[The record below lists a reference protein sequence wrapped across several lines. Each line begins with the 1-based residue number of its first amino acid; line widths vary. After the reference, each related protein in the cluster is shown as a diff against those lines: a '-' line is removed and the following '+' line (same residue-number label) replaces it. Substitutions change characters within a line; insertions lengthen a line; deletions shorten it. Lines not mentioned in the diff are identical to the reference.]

1 MGAESVSARGQAYDD
16 LLRVA
21 RHGHLLQMEDRE
33 PWRIGRIDDNY
44 RRSAVLILFGALDD
58 LPSHSAEVAAEH
70 AHGVGRDLD
79 VLLVQRAATLRSHP
93 GQVAFPG
100 GRLDPEDGD
109 PHELLSVPGGA
120 ASAAH
125 VRAALREAEEET
137 GLEPAGVEVLGALA
151 PVPLPVSNHLVTPV
165 LGWWRESSPV
175 DVVDH
180 AESSLVFRVPVLDL
194 IDPANRHYA
203 SVTRGRQTY
212 RSPAFTVPVPGGTPA
227 AGASS
232 TAPGPPAVTVWG
244 FTGVLLDRVLTAL
257 GWSVPWDTTRVLPAP
272 L

>member
-1 MGAESVSARGQAYDD
+1 MSPAHDAYQD

-21 RHGHLLQMEDRE
+21 RDGHLLTMEDRE
-33 PWRIGRIDDNY
+33 PWRIGRIEPDY
-44 RRSAVLILFGALDD
+44 RRSAVLILFGALDE
-58 LPSHSAEVAAEH
+58 LPSRARGGTE
-70 AHGVGRDLD
+70 GVGRDLD

-109 PHELLSVPGGA
+109 PEERLDLPGGA
-120 ASAAH
+120 VSAAH

-137 GLEPAGVEVLGALA
+137 GLDPRGVEVLGALA

-165 LGWWRESSPV
+165 LAWWHESSPV

-194 IDPANRHYA
+194 LDPANRHYA
-203 SVTRGRQTY
+203 GVTRGSQTY
-212 RSPAFTVPVPGGTPA
+212 RSPAFTVPVPGTSGT
-227 AGASS
+227 
-232 TAPGPPAVTVWG
+232 VTVWG

-257 GWSVPWDTTRVLPAP
+257 GWAVPWDTRRVLPAP

>member
-1 MGAESVSARGQAYDD
+1 
-16 LLRVA
+16 
-21 RHGHLLQMEDRE
+21 MEDRE
-33 PWRIGRIDDNY
+33 PWRIGRIDENF

-58 LPSHSAEVAAEH
+58 VPSRHAEH
-70 AHGVGRDLD
+70 EAGIGRDLD

-100 GRLDPEDGD
+100 GRLDPGDGD
-109 PHELLSVPGGA
+109 PHELMTVPGGRV
-120 ASAAH
+120 SGAH
-125 VRAALREAEEET
+125 VRAAVREAEEET
-137 GLEPAGVEVLGALA
+137 GLDPRGVEVLGALA

-165 LGWWRESSPV
+165 LGWWHDVSPV

-194 IDPANRHYA
+194 IDPANRHLA
-203 SVTRGRQTY
+203 SVTRGPQTY
-212 RSPAFTVPVPGGTPA
+212 RSPAFTVPVAGT
-227 AGASS
+227 SS
-232 TAPGPPAVTVWG
+232 TVTVWG

-257 GWSVPWDTTRVLPAP
+257 GWAEPWDTRRERPAP

>member
-1 MGAESVSARGQAYDD
+1 MGDAYQD

-21 RHGHLLQMEDRE
+21 RSGRQLRMEDRE
-33 PWRIGRIDDNY
+33 PWRIGQIDENY

-58 LPSHSAEVAAEH
+58 LPSRAAEH
-70 AHGVGRDLD
+70 AEGVGRDLD

-109 PHELLSVPGGA
+109 LHEVLSVPGGEV
-120 ASAAH
+120 SAAH
-125 VRAALREAEEET
+125 VRAAVREAEEET
-137 GLEPAGVEVLGALA
+137 GLDPHGVEVLGALA

-165 LGWWRESSPV
+165 LGWWRDVSPV

-194 IDPANRHYA
+194 IDPANRHTA
-203 SVTRGRQTY
+203 TVTRGRQTY
-212 RSPAFTVPVPGGTPA
+212 RSPAG
-227 AGASS
+227 
-232 TAPGPPAVTVWG
+232 
-244 FTGVLLDRVLTAL
+244 RVAR
-257 GWSVPWDTTRVLPAP
+257 SRAPAP
-272 L
+272 AGPWHVHRPGRTSPWHRARRARPASPRSRRTARRRS

>member
-1 MGAESVSARGQAYDD
+1 MDPEPVSAREHAYQD

-21 RHGHLLQMEDRE
+21 RHGHLLRMEDRE
-33 PWRIGRIDDNY
+33 PWRIGRIDENY
-44 RRSAVLILFGALDD
+44 RRSAVLILFGALDA
-58 LPSHSAEVAAEH
+58 LPSRYAEH
-70 AHGVGRDLD
+70 AEGVGRDLD
-79 VLLVQRAATLRSHP
+79 VLFVQRAATLRSHP

-100 GRLDPEDGD
+100 GRLDPGDGD
-109 PHELLSVPGGA
+109 PHETLAVAGGTA
-120 ASAAH
+120 PAAH

-137 GLEPAGVEVLGALA
+137 GLDPAGVEVLGALA

-165 LGWWRESSPV
+165 LGWWRQSSPV

-194 IDPANRHYA
+194 INPANRHYA
-203 SVTRGRQTY
+203 GVTRGRQTY
-212 RSPAFTVPVPGGTPA
+212 RSPAFTVPVPGGASPSA
-227 AGASS
+227 AAS
-232 TAPGPPAVTVWG
+232 TVTVWG

-257 GWSVPWDTTRVLPAP
+257 GWAVPWDTGRVLPAP

>member
-1 MGAESVSARGQAYDD
+1 MSHAYQD

-21 RHGHLLQMEDRE
+21 RHGRQLRMEDRE
-33 PWRIGRIDDNY
+33 PWRIGRIDENY

-58 LPSHSAEVAAEH
+58 VPSRHAEH
-70 AHGVGRDLD
+70 AAGVGRDLD

-109 PHELLSVPGGA
+109 PHELVSVPGGK

-125 VRAALREAEEET
+125 VRAAVREAEEET
-137 GLEPAGVEVLGALA
+137 GLDPRGVEVLGTLA
-151 PVPLPVSNHLVTPV
+151 PVPLPISNHLVTPV
-165 LGWWRESSPV
+165 LAWWRNTSPV

-194 IDPANRHYA
+194 VDPVNRHSA
-203 SVTRGRQTY
+203 TVTRGGQTY
-212 RSPAFTVPVPGGTPA
+212 RSPAFTVPVAGT
-227 AGASS
+227 AS
-232 TAPGPPAVTVWG
+232 TVTVWG
-244 FTGVLLDRVLTAL
+244 FTGVLLDRLLAAL
-257 GWSVPWDTTRVLPAP
+257 GWGVPWDTKRDLPAP

>member
-1 MGAESVSARGQAYDD
+1 MSDAYQD

-21 RHGHLLQMEDRE
+21 RDGHLLRMEDRE
-33 PWRIGRIDDNY
+33 PWRVGRIDGNY
-44 RRSAVLILFGALDD
+44 RHSAVLILFGALDD
-58 LPSHSAEVAAEH
+58 VPSRHAEH
-70 AHGVGRDLD
+70 EAGVGRDLD

-109 PHELLSVPGGA
+109 LQEMLSVPGGQV
-120 ASAAH
+120 SAAH
-125 VRAALREAEEET
+125 VRAAVREAEEET
-137 GLEPAGVEVLGALA
+137 GLDPRGVEVLGALA

-165 LGWWRESSPV
+165 LGWWKDVSPV

-203 SVTRGRQTY
+203 SITRGRQTY
-212 RSPAFTVPVPGGTPA
+212 RSPAFTVPVADA
-227 AGASS
+227 A
-232 TAPGPPAVTVWG
+232 APVTVWG
-244 FTGVLLDRVLTAL
+244 FTGVLLDRVLSAL
-257 GWSVPWDTTRVLPAP
+257 GWAVPWDTQKVLPAP

>member
-1 MGAESVSARGQAYDD
+1 MSAPDGNGTGPGDAYRD

-21 RHGHLLQMEDRE
+21 REGHRLRMEDRE
-33 PWRIGRIDDNY
+33 PWRIGRIDENY
-44 RRSAVLILFGALDD
+44 RRSAVLILFGALDA
-58 LPSHSAEVAAEH
+58 LPARSPEH
-70 AHGVGRDLD
+70 AAGVGRDLD

-100 GRLDPEDGD
+100 GRLDPGDGD
-109 PHELLSVPGGA
+109 LHELLSVPGGEV
-120 ASAAH
+120 SAAH
-125 VRAALREAEEET
+125 VRAALREAQEET
-137 GLEPAGVEVLGALA
+137 GLDPRGVEVLGALA

-194 IDPANRHYA
+194 VDPARRHYA

-212 RSPAFTVPVPGGTPA
+212 RSPAFTVPVAGTA
-227 AGASS
+227 E
-232 TAPGPPAVTVWG
+232 TVTVWG
-244 FTGVLLDRVLTAL
+244 FTGVLLDRVLAAL
-257 GWSVPWDTTRVLPAP
+257 GWSVPWDTARVLPAP

>member
-1 MGAESVSARGQAYDD
+1 MSAAEDGGGAPTSHAYQD

-21 RHGHLLQMEDRE
+21 RSGPGLQMEDRE
-33 PWRIGRIDDNY
+33 PWRIGRIDENY

-58 LPSHSAEVAAEH
+58 LPSRRAAP
-70 AHGVGRDLD
+70 ADGVGRDLD

-109 PHELLSVPGGA
+109 PHELVSVPGGRV
-120 ASAAH
+120 SGAH

-137 GLEPAGVEVLGALA
+137 GLDPRGVEVLGALA

-165 LGWWRESSPV
+165 LGWWQDVSPV

-203 SVTRGRQTY
+203 AVTRGRQTY
-212 RSPAFTVPVPGGTPA
+212 RSPAFAVPVAGT
-227 AGASS
+227 GSR
-232 TAPGPPAVTVWG
+232 VTVWG

-257 GWSVPWDTTRVLPAP
+257 GWAVPWDTGRVLPAP

>member
-1 MGAESVSARGQAYDD
+1 MAPEPVSADAHRD

-21 RHGHLLQMEDRE
+21 RGGPRLRMEDRE
-33 PWRIGRIDDNY
+33 PWRIGRIDENY
-44 RRSAVLILFGALDD
+44 RRSAVLILFGVLDE
-58 LPSHSAEVAAEH
+58 LPSRRTEH
-70 AHGVGRDLD
+70 AEGVGRDLD

-100 GRLDPEDGD
+100 GRLDPGDGD
-109 PHELLSVPGGA
+109 PHELVTVPGGEV
-120 ASAAH
+120 SAAH

-137 GLEPAGVEVLGALA
+137 GLDPRGVEVLGALA

-165 LGWWRESSPV
+165 LGWWREVSPV
-175 DVVDH
+175 DVVDA

-194 IDPANRHYA
+194 IDPANRHVA
-203 SVTRGRQTY
+203 TVTRGRQTY
-212 RSPAFTVPVPGGTPA
+212 RSPAFTVPV
-227 AGASS
+227 AGAGA
-232 TAPGPPAVTVWG
+232 TVTIWG

-257 GWSVPWDTTRVLPAP
+257 GWAVPWDTGRLLPAP

>member
-1 MGAESVSARGQAYDD
+1 MGDAYQD

-21 RHGHLLQMEDRE
+21 RHGRLLQMEDRE
-33 PWRIGRIDDNY
+33 PWRIGQIDENY
-44 RRSAVLILFGALDD
+44 RRSAVLILFGVLDD
-58 LPSHSAEVAAEH
+58 LPSRAAEH
-70 AHGVGRDLD
+70 AEGVGRDLD

-109 PHELLSVPGGA
+109 LHEVLTVPGGEV
-120 ASAAH
+120 SAAH
-125 VRAALREAEEET
+125 VRAAVREAEEET
-137 GLEPAGVEVLGALA
+137 GLDPRGVEVLGALA

-165 LGWWRESSPV
+165 LGWWRDVSPV

-194 IDPANRHYA
+194 IDPANRHCA
-203 SVTRGRQTY
+203 TVTRGRQTY
-212 RSPAFTVPVPGGTPA
+212 RSPAFTVPVAGT
-227 AGASS
+227 AS
-232 TAPGPPAVTVWG
+232 TVTVWG
-244 FTGVLLDRVLTAL
+244 FTGVLLDRLLSAL
-257 GWSVPWDTTRVLPAP
+257 GWAVPWDAGRLLPAP